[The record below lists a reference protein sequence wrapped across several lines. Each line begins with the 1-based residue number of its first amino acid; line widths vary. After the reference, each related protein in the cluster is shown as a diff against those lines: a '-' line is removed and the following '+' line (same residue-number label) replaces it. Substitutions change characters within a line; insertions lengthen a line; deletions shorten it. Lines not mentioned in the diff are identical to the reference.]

1 MPNRTSAFVCF
12 LSLGATAI
20 ADDYVVE
27 TIADGLSHP
36 WSMAFLDDGALLV
49 TERTGQLRRVSS
61 SGDVS
66 EPIAGVPPVYFAG
79 QGGLHDI
86 ALDPEFVDNRTVYL
100 SYAEGNPGQ
109 NQTAVARAVL
119 SESSLVDVEVIF
131 RVTPAKDTPVHYGAR
146 LAFMRDGTLL
156 LTTGDGFDYRESA
169 QDIESGLGKVIR
181 INTDGSPAA
190 GNPFPEAPYVWSYG
204 LRNPQGLAVARD
216 GTVFLHEHGP
226 AGGDEVNVLE
236 AGANYGW
243 PAITYGLDYN
253 GAYVSPYTEWEG
265 MQQPLHYWVP
275 SIAPSGLVVYE
286 GNMFSEWQGDLLVG
300 ALVDREVRRLEIDAG
315 SVVNEQ
321 RVFSEIDERVRDI
334 RVAHDG
340 AIFVVADAEP
350 GKILRVS
357 RGAQNR

>member
-1 MPNRTSAFVCF
+1 MPNRTSAFVC
-12 LSLGATAI
+12 LLCLGATAI

-36 WSMAFLDDGALLV
+36 WSVAILDDGALLV
-49 TERTGQLRRVSS
+49 TERTGQLRRVSP

-66 EPIAGVPPVYFAG
+66 DPIAGVPPVYFAG

-86 ALDPEFVDNRTVYL
+86 ALDPGFVDNNTVYL
-100 SYAEGNPGQ
+100 SYAEGNPGK

-119 SESSLVDVEVIF
+119 SGSSLVDVEVIF

-146 LAFMRDGTLL
+146 LAFMRDGSLL

-181 INTDGSPAA
+181 INTDGSAAA

-286 GNMFSEWQGDLLVG
+286 GDMFPEWQGDLFVG
-300 ALVDREVRRLEIDAG
+300 ALVDREVRRLEIDTG

-321 RVFSEIDERVRDI
+321 RAFAEIDERVRDI
-334 RVAHDG
+334 RMGHDG
-340 AIFVVADAEP
+340 AIFVVTDGDP
-350 GKILRVS
+350 GRILRVS
-357 RGAQNR
+357 RGAQN